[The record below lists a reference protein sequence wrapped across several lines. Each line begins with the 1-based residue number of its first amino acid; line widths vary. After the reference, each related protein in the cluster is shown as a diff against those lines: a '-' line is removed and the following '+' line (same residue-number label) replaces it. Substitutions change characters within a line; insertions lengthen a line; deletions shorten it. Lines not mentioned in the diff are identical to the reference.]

1 MFWDKYY
8 NFCKSI
14 GKTPNAV
21 ANELGISSG
30 SVTNWK
36 KNGVVPSTPVLGK
49 IAQYF
54 GCTIN
59 FLLGK
64 DEMPLPQLA
73 SIEEWKVVFEQMS
86 VQELLSVLDQLTR
99 TLQEKQLGQ
108 AE

>member
-1 MFWDKYY
+1 MFWNKYY

-36 KNGVVPSTPVLGK
+36 KGVVPSTPVLAK
-49 IAQYF
+49 IAHYF

-86 VQELLSVLDQLTR
+86 IQDLLSVQDMLIQALK
-99 TLQEKQLGQ
+99 EKQLGR

>member
-1 MFWDKYY
+1 MFWNKYY

-36 KNGVVPSTPVLGK
+36 NGVVPSTPTLAK

-86 VQELLSVLDQLTR
+86 IQDLLSVQDMLIQALK
-99 TLQEKQLGQ
+99 EKQLGR

>member
-1 MFWDKYY
+1 MFWNKYY

-36 KNGVVPSTPVLGK
+36 NGVVPSTPTLAK

-73 SIEEWKVVFEQMS
+73 SIQEWKVIFNQMS
-86 VQELLSVLDQLTR
+86 IEDLVVVLAQLTECLR
-99 TLQEKQLGQ
+99 EKQHGQ